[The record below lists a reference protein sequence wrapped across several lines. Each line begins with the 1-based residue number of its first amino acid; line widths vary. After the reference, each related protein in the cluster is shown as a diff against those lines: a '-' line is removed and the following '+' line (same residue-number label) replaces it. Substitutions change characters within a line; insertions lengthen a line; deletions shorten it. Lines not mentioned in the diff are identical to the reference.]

1 MSYVGL
7 GLYRSLKGEENI
19 ENHDKKERPLFLNNF
34 TVQKARKRQR
44 KRLVN

>member
-19 ENHDKKERPLFLNNF
+19 ENHDKKERPLS
-34 TVQKARKRQR
+34 
-44 KRLVN
+44 